1 MTTPAPPAQGAG
13 GGNPYGVTLFTVRSP
28 SGSDLHLQT
37 QEEADYYE
45 DRRDRYLSD
54 NKFTQVSDLN
64 DLDRLLTLEILSYR
78 WSFWMAQGFDYL
90 YSRVEENALKN
101 NIKEYSVE
109 IRQLKLALGIDKVS
123 RDRDKG
129 ESLPDYIGGL
139 LERAKVFGYHRNEQ
153 YELAVTKIY
162 ELRSMVMT
170 YDRCDEREREEL
182 DLSLQSIFE
191 WIRDNLFA
199 DWDNLDKNFRAN
211 QAIWVRS
218 L

>member
-1 MTTPAPPAQGAG
+1 MTTPLPTGN
-13 GGNPYGVTLFTVRSP
+13 NPYGVTLFTVQSP
-28 SGSDLHLQT
+28 AGSDLHLQT
-37 QEEADYYE
+37 QEEAAYYE
-45 DRRDRYLSD
+45 DRRDRYLTD

-90 YSRVEENALKN
+90 YARVEENALKN

-109 IRQLKLALGIDKVS
+109 IRLLKQALGIDKVS

-139 LERAKVFGYHRNEQ
+139 LERAKVFGYHRNNQ

-170 YDRCDEREREEL
+170 YDRCDSREREEL

-191 WIRDNLFA
+191 WIRDNMFA
-199 DWDNLDKNFRAN
+199 EWDKMDKDFRAN
-211 QAIWVRS
+211 QAVWVRA